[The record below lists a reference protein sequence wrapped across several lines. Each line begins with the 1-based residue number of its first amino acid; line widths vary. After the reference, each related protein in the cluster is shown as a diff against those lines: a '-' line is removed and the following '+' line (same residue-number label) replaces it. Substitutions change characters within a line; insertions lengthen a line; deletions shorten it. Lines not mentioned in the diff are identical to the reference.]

1 MTTSNKKEYAELSTE
16 SYRATTPK
24 NLRDQQ
30 NPYTKFS
37 QTSSRSASSTTVTI
51 SPEDMRDVKT
61 NNIPHIS
68 YPGGFEEDEQ
78 ARKNLPT
85 AVEEMEVLKGHEQCD
100 RRQKMNIS
108 DCVAPSIVDGD
119 DDFLDIIEN
128 GGICL

>member
-51 SPEDMRDVKT
+51 SPEDMRDVNRGLYLRT
-61 NNIPHIS
+61 
-68 YPGGFEEDEQ
+68 
-78 ARKNLPT
+78 ARALT
-85 AVEEMEVLKGHEQCD
+85 AM
-100 RRQKMNIS
+100 
-108 DCVAPSIVDGD
+108 
-119 DDFLDIIEN
+119 
-128 GGICL
+128 